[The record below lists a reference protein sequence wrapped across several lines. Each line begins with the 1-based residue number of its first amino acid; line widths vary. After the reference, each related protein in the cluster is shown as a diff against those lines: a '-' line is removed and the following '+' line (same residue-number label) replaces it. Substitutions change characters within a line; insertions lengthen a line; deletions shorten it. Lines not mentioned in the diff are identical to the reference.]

1 MIKIYSHQ
9 MEIGDKIWLIDEK
22 VISLEHK
29 PRNKDCKIYKEAI
42 ENYVKSLINQNI
54 EISYLKIFLV

>member
-1 MIKIYSHQ
+1 